1 MDIDV
6 LKNEKG
12 KLIGTVVFSLLTSF
26 FLFSTVFGY
35 YFGLK
40 AKAEAPIEVWV
51 YAEEIVP
58 TNSIG
63 VLENYNKI
71 HFNACNNT
79 LSSIFYK
86 STLVNNDSLTNDE
99 KIAIV
104 YYYFSD
110 ACGKTITVS
119 TEEMNTSL
127 NNIFG
132 NVDVSF
138 VNTENYNVN
147 NEGTQITITPLSC
160 DNCANNITRKITNA
174 TTSENNLYIYE
185 EVYDGMNIVNYKW
198 TYTKNAYNNYYFV
211 SISNI

>member
-40 AKAEAPIEVWV
+40 AKAEAPEVWV
-51 YAEEIVP
+51 YAEEAVP
-58 TNSIG
+58 VNSIG
-63 VLENYNKI
+63 VLENYDKI
-71 HFNACNNT
+71 NFTACSNT
-79 LSSIFYK
+79 LASIFYK
-86 STLVNNDSLTNDE
+86 STLVTTESLSNDE
-99 KIAIV
+99 KLAILYYHFSNSCDSPITIA
-104 YYYFSD
+104 
-110 ACGKTITVS
+110 
-119 TEEMNTSL
+119 TEDMNNAIASL
-127 NNIFG
+127 FDHI
-132 NVDVSF
+132 DVGF
-138 VNTENYNVN
+138 VNTENFSVN
-147 NEGTQITITPLSC
+147 NEGTQITISPL
-160 DNCANNITRKITNA
+160 NCSNCMSEITRKITNA